1 MWRMK
6 NDENDNENIP
16 ANIHAI
22 AVHANGANGLSR
34 LFYILLVLNEK
45 STDYQSLHNS
55 SSSVNHQYVMLM
67 LIKPEW
73 MEIILKPDL
82 TYVYFTD
89 CGAVGYYYQAWK
101 RVRGEK
107 HEKDMTPLGGL
118 WEKIKQ
124 NYKTVWIYNKVSIV
138 TLRYK
143 KDWQL
148 LSWNAQQQNF
158 NSSSCRRMKKTSP

>member
-67 LIKPEW
+67 LIKPE
-73 MEIILKPDL
+73 
-82 TYVYFTD
+82 
-89 CGAVGYYYQAWK
+89 
-101 RVRGEK
+101 
-107 HEKDMTPLGGL
+107 
-118 WEKIKQ
+118 
-124 NYKTVWIYNKVSIV
+124 
-138 TLRYK
+138 
-143 KDWQL
+143 
-148 LSWNAQQQNF
+148 
-158 NSSSCRRMKKTSP
+158 